1 MASGTFS
8 ISDPLLGE
16 RRVFCFCQVSIILC
30 KRRMVGL
37 RKLETLLSLGG
48 GGEGV
53 VSNGNDG
60 DEER

>member
-1 MASGTFS
+1 
-8 ISDPLLGE
+8 
-16 RRVFCFCQVSIILC
+16 
-30 KRRMVGL
+30 MVGL